1 MANDDTD
8 ANALCPA
15 TGMDDRV
22 TQPIRVDALVGGLMQ
37 VTLRGT
43 A

>member
-22 TQPIRVDALVGGLMQ
+22 TRPIRVAALVEALMQ
-37 VTLRGT
+37 ATPRG
-43 A
+43 AA